1 MSIALWNGTDI
12 FGCDTGGDRLGL
24 QDLAARP
31 NDLGVTRQ
39 RRQHP
44 ATDPAAPR
52 PRPHRL
58 PWWLVIL
65 VLASGCGGADDT
77 TSSPAMS
84 RTEARLRG
92 ERPPSKATIEELD
105 VGLNR

>member
-1 MSIALWNGTDI
+1 
-12 FGCDTGGDRLGL
+12 
-24 QDLAARP
+24 
-31 NDLGVTRQ
+31 
-39 RRQHP
+39 
-44 ATDPAAPR
+44 
-52 PRPHRL
+52 L